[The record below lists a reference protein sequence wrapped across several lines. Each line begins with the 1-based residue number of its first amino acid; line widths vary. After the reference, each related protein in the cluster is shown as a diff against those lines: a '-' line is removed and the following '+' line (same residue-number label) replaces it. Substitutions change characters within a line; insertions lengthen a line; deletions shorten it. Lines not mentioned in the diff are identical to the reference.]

1 MLDPLASRDVGGTD
15 LLVILAD
22 ITTLNVDATVNAE
35 LHAQAL
41 NAFA

>member
-1 MLDPLASRDVGGTD
+1 MLDALASRDVGGTD
-15 LLVILAD
+15 LLVILAN
-22 ITTLNVDATVNAE
+22 ITTLNAG